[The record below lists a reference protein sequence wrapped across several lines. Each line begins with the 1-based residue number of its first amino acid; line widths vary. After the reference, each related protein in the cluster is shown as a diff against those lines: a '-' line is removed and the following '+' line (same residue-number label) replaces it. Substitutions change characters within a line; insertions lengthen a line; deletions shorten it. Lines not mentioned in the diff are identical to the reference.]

1 MKRKEDC
8 RSGRQPDSA
17 EKRTPC
23 NAEFSKN
30 SNVLSTENQVLS
42 DVSEEISEGHSSEEK
57 EDGAIKGP
65 SGKSILESSTEK
77 KEQGPTAPALPED
90 TEVDIALYAARKIT
104 NRLTYCP
111 ELDMWKKYEDGI
123 WIPATKAEP
132 SAVFEGIREEMQEIR
147 RKSPDDDSIKRAAA
161 IHKRLSGHR
170 SRENIRKIMES
181 TKECITRLENFE
193 NGLNLLNFMNGTLEH
208 DTRMFREHR
217 PDDKLLFRI
226 ETQYL
231 PEAKCPKFIKFLEQ
245 IFQGDNDLIKF
256 VIAFIGSYLDPR
268 LKVQFFLFLHGAGS
282 NGKSIL
288 ILIISAILKNYAVKI
303 PVTALMTSKY
313 GGDRAQN
320 EMARLFRK
328 RLVVASETEEG
339 QRLSESTIKDLT
351 GGDRLTAR
359 KLYCPTFEFDP
370 THKLMCYGNHKP
382 RIIGKDPGI
391 WRRVRLVPFY
401 KKFEGAEKRKPED
414 LCEEL
419 MAEAPGIV
427 NLLLKGL
434 EEARKGVL
442 EKTPEAIEKETSEYR
457 QTSDPIAQFLDERTI
472 KITRGKPIPSRD
484 LFAAFQEWKRETNT
498 MDFATH
504 IAFTKHLK
512 SLGYS
517 HKEDRSKTTTFL
529 GIKLV

>member
-42 DVSEEISEGHSSEEK
+42 DVSEEISEAPSSEEK
-57 EDGAIKGP
+57 KDGAIKGP
-65 SGKSILESSTEK
+65 ICKSILEAATEEPK
-77 KEQGPTAPALPED
+77 PPDPVEFIPED
-90 TEVDIALYAARKIT
+90 TEVDIAAAIAAETRKYLTFCPETKSWLRYKDGMWEIT
-104 NRLTYCP
+104 NGV
-111 ELDMWKKYEDGI
+111 ELSQAFGKMRKRMKKSMENAQD
-123 WIPATKAEP
+123 EN
-132 SAVFEGIREEMQEIR
+132 SA
-147 RKSPDDDSIKRAAA
+147 KRAAA
-161 IHKRLSGHR
+161 AYKRLAGHKAR
-170 SRENIRKIMES
+170 DNIRKIMEVS
-181 TKECITRLENFE
+181 WECVGKMEAFE
-193 NGLNLLNFMNGTLEH
+193 NRHNLLNFKNGTLEL
-208 DTRMFREHR
+208 DTGVFREHS
-217 PDDKLLFRI
+217 PEDMLLFRLEI
-226 ETQYL
+226 DYIPGAT
-231 PEAKCPKFIKFLEQ
+231 CPKFEKFLEK

-256 VIAFIGSYLDPR
+256 VIAFMGSCLDPR

-288 ILIISAILKNYAVKI
+288 ILTISTILKNYAVKI
-303 PVTALMTSKY
+303 PVTALMTNKY

-320 EMARLFRK
+320 EIARLFRK

-498 MDFATH
+498 MDFSTH

-512 SLGYS
+512 SLGYG
-517 HKEDRSKTTTFL
+517 HKADRTKSTIFV